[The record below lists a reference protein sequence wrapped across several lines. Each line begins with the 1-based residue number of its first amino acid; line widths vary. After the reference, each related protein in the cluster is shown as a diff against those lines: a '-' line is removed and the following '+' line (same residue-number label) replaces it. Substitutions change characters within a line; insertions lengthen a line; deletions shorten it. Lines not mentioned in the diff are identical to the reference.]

1 MVWYWNICPELPKID
16 PKNEK
21 ISNQFNNFCYLRT
34 SFDLKMQDI
43 IQTSN
48 QRDYQKCETKFYEKS
63 ISKGNFVN
71 QFNNFCHPNNG
82 SKMVVYCMKF
92 ILMLL
97 KKHITEKKLHKKAR
111 DTKIIKSFQ

>member
-48 QRDYQKCETKFYEKS
+48 QGTTKNVRQNFMKS
-63 ISKGNFVN
+63 QFRKEIS
-71 QFNNFCHPNNG
+71 
-82 SKMVVYCMKF
+82 
-92 ILMLL
+92 
-97 KKHITEKKLHKKAR
+97 
-111 DTKIIKSFQ
+111 